1 LQTPVVVG
9 TLEENLP
16 VMVMGRSVWE
26 ISVYSLMWLVVF
38 ILGSGFAG
46 VVIGGVAGRFAL
58 AAGGVLLLMG
68 LGPTLALLVHT
79 NIVGPGGDRSGE
91 SMKATFALILCA
103 PAGIAAI
110 VTGLVR
116 R

>member
-1 LQTPVVVG
+1 LQTPLVVG
-9 TLEENLP
+9 TLEANLP
-16 VMVMGRSVWE
+16 VMVMGRSVGE
-26 ISVYSLMWLVVF
+26 ILVYRLMWLVVF

-58 AAGGVLLLMG
+58 AAGGVLLLVG
-68 LGPTLALLVHT
+68 LGPTLALLLHSY
-79 NIVGPGGDRSGE
+79 IVGPCGDRSDA
-91 SMKATFALILCA
+91 SMKATFAFIFCV